1 MSTGKL
7 FDDDALQAPM
17 TEAPLPEDDDGAAR
31 LRVPDRSQMVMVTYD
46 VDALIGPE
54 HPARAMWELLGRMDL
69 SGLYAA
75 IRARGSRPGRAATDP
90 KLLLCLWL
98 YATSEGV
105 GSARQLARLTTAH
118 DAYKWICGGVSVNH
132 DLLADFRVSHEAEL
146 DALLTQLLTVLLQAG
161 LVTLR
166 RVAQDGI
173 KVRASAGAASFRTKK
188 RLRQFELEAQ
198 SQVRRVK
205 QLADED
211 PSRVRERAAERRA
224 VEERSRRLEQALDQM
239 RRREEKARRKAD
251 EEQAPVA
258 SPPSEKP
265 AATTP
270 GKQGKEAKELR
281 VSTTDPEARVMKMA
295 DGGFRPAYNVQL
307 ASDVDSQFVVGV
319 NVSNNGTDYG
329 ELGPMVAQVEERLA
343 PVDEVLVDG
352 GFVNLAT
359 FDDLEKKG
367 VTLYAP
373 VTRSRHKDRDPHA
386 RKPNDTDRTFAW
398 RTRMATEEAKAI
410 YKDRAATAERV
421 NADLRE
427 HRGLTKL
434 RVRGLDR
441 VRPVILLMVLAYN
454 LGHLVAVGGLG

>member
-7 FDDDALQAPM
+7 FDDDALQAPT
-17 TEAPLPEDDDGAAR
+17 TEAPLPEEDEGAAR
-31 LRVPDRSQMVMVTYD
+31 IRVPNRSQMVIVTCD
-46 VDALIGPE
+46 VDGLIGPE
-54 HPARAMWELLGRMDL
+54 HPARAMWDLLGRMDL
-69 SGLYAA
+69 SGLYEQVK
-75 IRARGSRPGRAATDP
+75 ARGSRPGRAATDP

-132 DLLADFRVSHEAEL
+132 DLLADFRVSHEAAL

-166 RVAQDGI
+166 RVAQDGV
-173 KVRASAGAASFRTKK
+173 KVRASAGASSFRTKK

-211 PSRVRERAAERRA
+211 PSRARERAAERRA
-224 VEERSRRLEQALDQM
+224 VEERSLRLEQALDQM

-251 EEQAPVA
+251 EEQAPRKPVE
-258 SPPSEKP
+258 PPTSDQPMSRKH
-265 AATTP
+265 
-270 GKQGKEAKELR
+270 AKELR

-319 NVSNNGTDYG
+319 SVSNNGTDYG
-329 ELGPMVAQVEERLA
+329 ELGPMVAQIEERLA
-343 PVDEVLVDG
+343 PVDEVLIDG
-352 GFVNLAT
+352 GFVNLST

-373 VTRSRHKDRDPHA
+373 VARSRSKDRDPHA

-398 RTRMATEEAKAI
+398 RTRMATEEAKEI
-410 YKDRAATAERV
+410 YKDRAATAERI

-434 RVRGLDR
+434 RVRGLNR

-454 LGHLVAVGGLG
+454 LGHLAAAGGLG

>member
-7 FDDDALQAPM
+7 FDDDALQAPS
-17 TEAPLPEDDDGAAR
+17 TEATLPEEDEGEAR
-31 LRVPDRSQMVMVTYD
+31 VRVPDRSQMVMVTYD

-69 SGLYAA
+69 SGLYES

-132 DLLADFRVSHEAEL
+132 DLLADFRVSHEAVL

-166 RVAQDGI
+166 RVAQDGV

-205 QLADED
+205 QLADAD
-211 PSRVRERAAERRA
+211 PGRVRERAAERRA
-224 VEERSRRLEQALDQM
+224 VEERAQRLEQALDQM

-251 EEQAPVA
+251 AEAAPAKVA
-258 SPPSEKP
+258 APPPS
-265 AATTP
+265 
-270 GKQGKEAKELR
+270 GKAAKELR
-281 VSTTDPEARVMKMA
+281 VSTTDPDARVMKMA

-307 ASDVDSQFVVGV
+307 ATDVDSQFVVGMS
-319 NVSNNGTDYG
+319 VSNNGTDYG

-352 GFVNLAT
+352 GYVNLAT

-373 VTRSRHKDRDPHA
+373 VTRARSKERDPHA

-454 LGHLVAVGGLG
+454 LGHLAAAGGLG

>member
-7 FDDDALQAPM
+7 FDDDALQAPT
-17 TEAPLPEDDDGAAR
+17 TEAPLAEDDNGAAR
-31 LRVPDRSQMVMVTYD
+31 VRVPDRTQMVMVTYD

-69 SGLYAA
+69 SGLYEQ
-75 IRARGSRPGRAATDP
+75 IKARGSRPGRAATDP

-166 RVAQDGI
+166 RVAQDGV

-205 QLADED
+205 RLADED
-211 PSRVRERAAERRA
+211 PSRTRERAAERRA

-251 EEQAPVA
+251 EEQASVE
-258 SPPSEKP
+258 SPPADKS
-265 AATTP
+265 ARATRSKE
-270 GKQGKEAKELR
+270 GKAAKELR

-319 NVSNNGTDYG
+319 SVSNNGTDYG

-343 PVDEVLVDG
+343 PVDQVLVDG

-373 VTRSRHKDRDPHA
+373 VSRSRSKDRDPHA

-398 RTRMATEEAKAI
+398 RTRMATEDAKAI
-410 YKDRAATAERV
+410 YKDRAATAERI

-441 VRPVILLMVLAYN
+441 VRPVVLLMVLAYN
-454 LGHLVAVGGLG
+454 LGHLAAVGGLS

>member
-7 FDDDALQAPM
+7 FDDSALQAPSS
-17 TEAPLPEDDDGAAR
+17 EAPEAEEGDEAAR
-31 LRVPDRSQMVMVTYD
+31 VRVPDRSQMVMVTYD
-46 VDALIGPE
+46 VDGLIGPE
-54 HPARAMWELLGRMDL
+54 HPARAMWELLGKMDL
-69 SGLYAA
+69 SGLYAS
-75 IRARGSRPGRAATDP
+75 IKARGRRPGRAATDP
-90 KLLLCLWL
+90 KMLLCLWL

-166 RVAQDGI
+166 RVAQDGV
-173 KVRASAGAASFRTKK
+173 KVRASAGASSFRTKK

-205 QLADED
+205 QLADAD
-211 PSRVRERAAERRA
+211 PGRVRERAAERRA
-224 VEERSRRLEQALDQM
+224 AEERAQRLEQALDQM

-251 EEQAPVA
+251 AEA
-258 SPPSEKP
+258 
-265 AATTP
+265 
-270 GKQGKEAKELR
+270 AKELR

-307 ASDVDSQFVVGV
+307 ATDVDSQFVVGAS
-319 NVSNNGTDYG
+319 VSNNGTDYG

-343 PVDEVLVDG
+343 PVDAVLVDG

-373 VTRSRHKDRDPHA
+373 VTRARSKDRDPHA

-398 RTRMATEEAKAI
+398 RTRMATEEAKTI
-410 YKDRAATAERV
+410 YKDRAATAERI

-441 VRPVILLMVLAYN
+441 IRPVILLMVLAYN
-454 LGHLVAVGGLG
+454 LGHLAAVGGLG

>member
-7 FDDDALQAPM
+7 FDDDALQAPS
-17 TEAPLPEDDDGAAR
+17 TEATLPEEDEGEAR
-31 LRVPDRSQMVMVTYD
+31 VRVPDRSQMVMVTYD

-69 SGLYAA
+69 SGLYES

-132 DLLADFRVSHEAEL
+132 DLLADFRVSHEAVL

-166 RVAQDGI
+166 RVAQDGV

-205 QLADED
+205 RLADAD
-211 PSRVRERAAERRA
+211 PGRVRERAAERRA
-224 VEERSRRLEQALDQM
+224 VEERAQRLAQALDQM

-251 EEQAPVA
+251 AEASSEKVAAP
-258 SPPSEKP
+258 PPS
-265 AATTP
+265 
-270 GKQGKEAKELR
+270 GKAAKELR
-281 VSTTDPEARVMKMA
+281 VSTTDPEARVMKMP

-307 ASDVDSQFVVGV
+307 ATDVDSQFVVGTS
-319 NVSNNGTDYG
+319 VSNNGTDYG

-373 VTRSRHKDRDPHA
+373 VTRSRSKDRDPHA
-386 RKPNDTDRTFAW
+386 RKPNDTDHTFAW
-398 RTRMATEEAKAI
+398 RTRMATEEAKTI
-410 YKDRAATAERV
+410 YKDRAATAERI

-454 LGHLVAVGGLG
+454 LGHLAAVGGLG

>member
-7 FDDDALQAPM
+7 FDDDALQAPT
-17 TEAPLPEDDDGAAR
+17 TEATLPEEDEGEAR
-31 LRVPDRSQMVMVTYD
+31 VRVPDRSQMVMVTYD

-69 SGLYAA
+69 SGLYEA

-132 DLLADFRVSHEAEL
+132 DLLADFRVSHEAVL

-205 QLADED
+205 QLADAD
-211 PSRVRERAAERRA
+211 PGRVRERAAERRA
-224 VEERSRRLEQALDQM
+224 VEARAQRLEQALDQM

-251 EEQAPVA
+251 AAAAPAKVA
-258 SPPSEKP
+258 APPPSGK
-265 AATTP
+265 AT
-270 GKQGKEAKELR
+270 KELR

-307 ASDVDSQFVVGV
+307 ATDVDSQFVVGMS
-319 NVSNNGTDYG
+319 VSNNGTDYG

-373 VTRSRHKDRDPHA
+373 VTRARSKERDPHA

-454 LGHLVAVGGLG
+454 LGHLAAVGGLG

>member
-7 FDDDALQAPM
+7 FDDDALQAPT
-17 TEAPLPEDDDGAAR
+17 TEATLPEEDEGEAR
-31 LRVPDRSQMVMVTYD
+31 VRVPDRSQMVMVTYD

-69 SGLYAA
+69 SGLYEA

-132 DLLADFRVSHEAEL
+132 DLLADFRVSHEAVL

-205 QLADED
+205 QLADAD
-211 PSRVRERAAERRA
+211 PGRVRERAAERRA
-224 VEERSRRLEQALDQM
+224 VEERVQRLEQALDQM

-251 EEQAPVA
+251 AAAAPAKVA
-258 SPPSEKP
+258 APPPSGK
-265 AATTP
+265 AT
-270 GKQGKEAKELR
+270 KELR

-307 ASDVDSQFVVGV
+307 ATDVDSQFVVGMS
-319 NVSNNGTDYG
+319 VSNNGTDYG

-373 VTRSRHKDRDPHA
+373 VTRARSKERDPHA

-454 LGHLVAVGGLG
+454 LGHLAAVGGLG

>member
-7 FDDDALQAPM
+7 FDDDTLQAPT
-17 TEAPLPEDDDGAAR
+17 TEATAPEEDDGAAR
-31 LRVPDRSQMVMVTYD
+31 VRVPDRSQMVMVTYD

-69 SGLYAA
+69 SGLYEA
-75 IRARGSRPGRAATDP
+75 IKARGSRPGRAATDP

-132 DLLADFRVSHEAEL
+132 DLLADFRVSHEAVL

-166 RVAQDGI
+166 RVAQDGV

-205 QLADED
+205 QLADAD
-211 PSRVRERAAERRA
+211 PGRVRERAAERRA
-224 VEERSRRLEQALDQM
+224 AEERTLRLEQALDQM
-239 RRREEKARRKAD
+239 RRREEKVRRKAD
-251 EEQAPVA
+251 AEAAVEKGTA
-258 SPPSEKP
+258 PPSSGKP
-265 AATTP
+265 
-270 GKQGKEAKELR
+270 AKELR

-307 ASDVDSQFVVGV
+307 ATDVDSQIVVGV
-319 NVSNNGTDYG
+319 SVSNNGTDYG
-329 ELGPMVAQVEERLA
+329 ELGPMVAQIEERLA

-373 VTRSRHKDRDPHA
+373 VTRSRSKDRDPHA

-398 RTRMATEEAKAI
+398 RTRMATEEAKTI
-410 YKDRAATAERV
+410 YKYRAATAERV

>member
-7 FDDDALQAPM
+7 FDDDALHAPT
-17 TEAPLPEDDDGAAR
+17 TEATVSEEDEGEAR
-31 LRVPDRSQMVMVTYD
+31 VRVPDRSQMVMVTYD

-69 SGLYAA
+69 SGLYEA

-132 DLLADFRVSHEAEL
+132 DLLADFRVSHEAVL

-166 RVAQDGI
+166 RVAQDGV
-173 KVRASAGAASFRTKK
+173 KVRASAGASSFRTKK

-205 QLADED
+205 QLADAD
-211 PSRVRERAAERRA
+211 PGRARERAAERRA
-224 VEERSRRLEQALDQM
+224 VEERAQRLEQALDQM

-251 EEQAPVA
+251 AASSSENVAAP
-258 SPPSEKP
+258 PPSGK
-265 AATTP
+265 AT
-270 GKQGKEAKELR
+270 KELR

-307 ASDVDSQFVVGV
+307 ATDVDSLFVVGTS
-319 NVSNNGTDYG
+319 VSNNGTDYG
-329 ELGPMVAQVEERLA
+329 ELGPMVAQIEERLA

-373 VTRSRHKDRDPHA
+373 VTRSRSKDRDPHA

-398 RTRMATEEAKAI
+398 RTRMATEEAKTI
-410 YKDRAATAERV
+410 YKDRAATAERI

-454 LGHLVAVGGLG
+454 LGHLAALGSLG